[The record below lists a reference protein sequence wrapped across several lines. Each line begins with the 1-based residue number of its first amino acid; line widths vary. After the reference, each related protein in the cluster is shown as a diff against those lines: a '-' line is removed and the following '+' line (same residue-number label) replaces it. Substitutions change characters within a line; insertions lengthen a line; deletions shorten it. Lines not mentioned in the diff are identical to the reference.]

1 MTHAPNR
8 SARRPRRA
16 EQIFALASAV
26 IALRVVDDE
35 LLQPA
40 AGTSIADHPAALLVP
55 LALAGLAVVFF
66 PRLRA
71 GAQSLSA
78 LVFAALALVGGG
90 IAFATLRVE
99 GLHGS
104 VWSGLVLLPAG
115 VALLVLSIVI
125 LWRARRRRHLLG
137 ILLVPLTLFFV
148 VMPVGVSLWTTH
160 KYRDAIGTFA
170 VAHQNVTLR
179 TSDGLRLSGWYV
191 PSRNRAAIVIVHG
204 GGGDRMGALRH
215 ASMLAA
221 AGFGVLVYDA
231 RGRGESQ
238 GAPEAYGWTWRRDID
253 AAVQFLQ
260 HRRDVDRTRIGALGL
275 STGADVL
282 VEYAA
287 HHHELRAVVADGST
301 VRSMADARPV
311 LHGGDLLT
319 LPYWWVQFAAERVL
333 SGGSAGPPLAR
344 LAAQDTPTRM
354 LFIASSWSVE
364 RTVAPLYAR
373 AAHQPN
379 DLWRVDADHTKGLAR
394 HPVAYTARVTRF
406 FGRTLLR

>member
-137 ILLVPLTLFFV
+137 ILLVQMAVGETQYRTYLT
-148 VMPVGVSLWTTH
+148 
-160 KYRDAIGTFA
+160 
-170 VAHQNVTLR
+170 
-179 TSDGLRLSGWYV
+179 V
-191 PSRNRAAIVIVHG
+191 PWWLVLIHVIV
-204 GGGDRMGALRH
+204 
-215 ASMLAA
+215 AA
-221 AGFGVLVYDA
+221 ALFAWTVGLVA
-231 RGRGESQ
+231 RL
-238 GAPEAYGWTWRRDID
+238 W
-253 AAVQFLQ
+253 
-260 HRRDVDRTRIGALGL
+260 
-275 STGADVL
+275 
-282 VEYAA
+282 
-287 HHHELRAVVADGST
+287 
-301 VRSMADARPV
+301 RPV
-311 LHGGDLLT
+311 
-319 LPYWWVQFAAERVL
+319 
-333 SGGSAGPPLAR
+333 AR
-344 LAAQDTPTRM
+344 
-354 LFIASSWSVE
+354 
-364 RTVAPLYAR
+364 
-373 AAHQPN
+373 N
-379 DLWRVDADHTKGLAR
+379 AD
-394 HPVAYTARVTRF
+394 
-406 FGRTLLR
+406 

>member
-170 VAHQNVTLR
+170 VAPPTGSGSPAGTSRRATVLR
-179 TSDGLRLSGWYV
+179 S
-191 PSRNRAAIVIVHG
+191 
-204 GGGDRMGALRH
+204 
-215 ASMLAA
+215 
-221 AGFGVLVYDA
+221 
-231 RGRGESQ
+231 
-238 GAPEAYGWTWRRDID
+238 
-253 AAVQFLQ
+253 
-260 HRRDVDRTRIGALGL
+260 
-275 STGADVL
+275 
-282 VEYAA
+282 
-287 HHHELRAVVADGST
+287 
-301 VRSMADARPV
+301 
-311 LHGGDLLT
+311 
-319 LPYWWVQFAAERVL
+319 
-333 SGGSAGPPLAR
+333 
-344 LAAQDTPTRM
+344 
-354 LFIASSWSVE
+354 
-364 RTVAPLYAR
+364 
-373 AAHQPN
+373 
-379 DLWRVDADHTKGLAR
+379 
-394 HPVAYTARVTRF
+394 
-406 FGRTLLR
+406 